1 MSGAENDQILYDLAS
16 VMPWNCRN
24 NIVQNQIQKNNK
36 KSKKN
41 GISMLYVTL
50 IVNQF
55 M

>member
-16 VMPWNCRN
+16 VMPWNYRN

-41 GISMLYVTL
+41 TCIFSDGRVYSQLL
-50 IVNQF
+50 
-55 M
+55 